1 MLATL
6 KYRDFCSILIQ
17 YTRNNYNNDTYFCRS
32 NLATIWEY
40 FAIYIFWG
48 IDTLGVIYSISTA
61 DNDVIL
67 TLATF
72 FAAKY
77 SPYTNTWSTHNNYS
91 KCPQSRHTGNGKPLQ
106 YTASLIYTY
115 MASPHTFGT
124 IYRGKSLGLQ
134 DYAFNVATYSSY
146 KPYSTYMH
154 NGMNTAHDYNE
165 LGSFCGR
172 LWDHAWC
179 PPCVQISN
187 SPYLSY

>member
-115 MASPHTFGT
+115 MASPHT
-124 IYRGKSLGLQ
+124 LGHNIPWQVIGASGLRLQ
-134 DYAFNVATYSSY
+134 CCHILELQTLFYVYICTMEWIQHMI
-146 KPYSTYMH
+146 T
-154 NGMNTAHDYNE
+154 MN
-165 LGSFCGR
+165 
-172 LWDHAWC
+172 
-179 PPCVQISN
+179 
-187 SPYLSY
+187 